1 METSTVTL
9 TYAPGD
15 PHDLSELK
23 SHLTK
28 ILGSENVHTTAT
40 QAFGGWNEV
49 IVVLSIGGGVAIK
62 EVASVIRAW
71 IERNK
76 GKKANL
82 SKMEF
87 TGYSAKELKE
97 LTNPTDTSRAK

>member
-15 PHDLSELK
+15 PHDLSELQ
-23 SHLTK
+23 SHLNQ
-28 ILGSENVHTTAT
+28 ILGSENVHITST

-62 EVASVIRAW
+62 EIASVIRAG

-76 GKKANL
+76 AKKANL

-97 LTNPTDTSRAK
+97 LTNPTDTAKPR

>member
-1 METSTVTL
+1 METSAITL
-9 TYAPGD
+9 TYAPGE

-23 SHLTK
+23 SDLTN
-28 ILGSENVHTTAT
+28 ILGGENVHITST

-62 EVASVIRAW
+62 EIASVIRAW

-76 GKKANL
+76 EKKANL

-97 LTNPTDTSRAK
+97 LANSTETSKPR